1 MAMNWSF
8 RARLLNASET
18 MKNRYRSVCGELSS
32 YVGIKTSQ
40 SWDKTRIYSGRK
52 TLGAML
58 FRGKTLCVALA
69 LDPAK
74 YAETKYVFSD
84 IGQTAKYASTP
95 MLVRLT
101 SERQVKYLKELF
113 GVLFG
118 EAERKE
124 PEQIAE
130 IPFADA
136 EELAKQGLIKITA
149 GNRRKAVD
157 EVEEVEEQTEQ
168 TVASVAESTPC
179 SYAETLSRPKGI
191 VNLGVLN
198 ANFEQNEVV
207 TPQIL
212 KDKGLLCGCVNCLKV
227 LADGILTKKLTV
239 VANGFSACA
248 KREILRLGGKI
259 VELKTKN

>member
-118 EAERKE
+118 EERKE

-130 IPFADA
+130 IPFVDA

-157 EVEEVEEQTEQ
+157 EVEEPTEQ

-179 SYAETLSRPKGI
+179 AYAETLSRPKGI
-191 VNLGVLN
+191 VNLGVLD
-198 ANFEQNEVV
+198 ANFEENEVV
-207 TPQIL
+207 TPQLL
-212 KDKGLLCGCVNCLKV
+212 KDKGLLCRCVNCLKV
-227 LADGILTKKLTV
+227 LADGVLTKKLTV

-248 KREILRLGGKI
+248 KREILRLGGTI
-259 VELKTKN
+259 VELKTKD